1 MYKIIML
8 IIAVSF
14 IFSNAKAERVEQ
26 GISEKGTNCF
36 LEGLCRVYYYTEA
49 KISLNSRSSEGGPYN
64 LRIYRKGNRIKK
76 IAYIDKIGNI
86 VLDNTKICGLS
97 CEILYARNFI
107 DGVAYI
113 KFVNFT
119 LMFPNLQNPLMFN
132 DEYKEEWVDG
142 KYPIKSGFI
151 DKNGKILFLID
162 AGIDSEVE
170 EVRDF
175 LNGVAAIRVRG
186 RGWGFIDKTGRM
198 VIEPQFG
205 LGE

>member
-1 MYKIIML
+1 MIML

-14 IFSNAKAERVEQ
+14 IFSNAKAERVEE
-26 GISEKGTNCF
+26 GDVTNCF
-36 LEGLCRVYYYTEA
+36 LEGLCRVYVYTEA
-49 KISLNSRSSEGGPYN
+49 KISLYHSTITVGPDDN
-64 LRIYRKGNRIKK
+64 RIYRKGAIIKK

-97 CEILYARNFI
+97 CEILHARNFI

-113 KFVNFT
+113 RFVNFT
-119 LMFPNLQNPLMFN
+119 LMFPNSSIN

-162 AGIDSEVE
+162 TGIDSKVE

-175 LNGVAAIRVRG
+175 LNGVAAIRVKG

-205 LGE
+205 LGR